1 MSPELISILVL
12 VVVFVIATTRS
23 VNMGALAF
31 AAAFAVGGLVADLDA
46 DGIFAGFPGDLFV
59 VLVGVTYLFAIARAN
74 GTTDWLVH
82 AAVRLVRGRVALI
95 PWVMFALTG
104 ALTAIGAVSPAAVA
118 IVAPVALSFAARYG
132 ISPLL
137 MGAMVVHGAQA
148 GGFSPISIYGSIVNG
163 IVEREKLPG
172 NEVVLFLASLAANL
186 VIAAVVFVVC
196 GGLKLWARGAVTDSD
211 SAGADPTPAAGSPAQ
226 GAGSPAQGAGS
237 PAQGAGSPAQGAGS
251 PAPAAGS
258 PAPAAGSPAP
268 AASNTAPGAGSP
280 APAASHA
287 VAAASSPAPA
297 ASNPAPAAGSR
308 AAGAARVGAAAPGTA
323 QLRTHPAPATP
334 TRSPEET
341 RLTPARTATLTSLL
355 ALVVA
360 VLVFDL
366 DAGLT
371 AITLA
376 VLLST
381 AWPEDSRKATGQ
393 IAWPTVLLICG
404 VLTYVGVLDEM
415 GTITWAGEGV
425 GGIGVP
431 LLAAVLLCYIG
442 ALVSAFASSVGIMGA
457 LIPLAVPFL
466 ERGEIGA
473 IGMIA
478 ALAVSATVVDVSP
491 FSTNGALV
499 LAAAPD
505 VDRERFFRQLMVY
518 GGIVVAVV
526 PAAAW
531 LVMVV
536 PGWG

>member
-31 AAAFAVGGLVADLDA
+31 AAAFGVGTLVADLDA

-118 IVAPVALSFAARYG
+118 IVAPIALSFATRYS

-137 MGAMVVHGAQA
+137 MGTMVVHGAQA

-172 NEVVLFLASLAANL
+172 SEIGLFLASLVANL
-186 VIAAVVFVVC
+186 LIAAVLFAVL
-196 GGLKLWARGAVTDSD
+196 GGRKLWARGAVAPEDGGVPGKGGTGSTGT
-211 SAGADPTPAAGSPAQ
+211 GADANAGT
-226 GAGSPAQGAGS
+226 GAGTGGT
-237 PAQGAGSPAQGAGS
+237 
-251 PAPAAGS
+251 APAAVAVRPDQETG
-258 PAPAAGSPAP
+258 
-268 AASNTAPGAGSP
+268 GAE
-280 APAASHA
+280 
-287 VAAASSPAPA
+287 
-297 ASNPAPAAGSR
+297 
-308 AAGAARVGAAAPGTA
+308 GTGI
-323 QLRTHPAPATP
+323 
-334 TRSPEET
+334 
-341 RLTPARTATLTSLL
+341 RLTPARIATLVALV

-360 VLVFDL
+360 VLGFDL

-371 AITLA
+371 AVTLA
-376 VLLST
+376 VVLST
-381 AWPEDSRKATGQ
+381 AWPDDSRRAVGE
-393 IAWPTVLLICG
+393 IAWSTVLLICG
-404 VLTYVGVLDEM
+404 VLTYVGVLEEM

-442 ALVSAFASSVGIMGA
+442 AIVSAFASSVGIMGA

-466 ERGEIGA
+466 AQGEIGA
-473 IGMIA
+473 VGMVA

-505 VDRERFFRQLMVY
+505 VDRDRFFRQLMIY
-518 GGIVVAVV
+518 GGIVVAAV
-526 PAAAW
+526 PVLAW
-531 LVMVV
+531 LVLVV
-536 PGWG
+536 PGFG

>member
-1 MSPELISILVL
+1 MSAELISILVL

-23 VNMGALAF
+23 INMGALAF
-31 AAAFAVGGLVADLDA
+31 AAAYGVGELVADFDA
-46 DGIFAGFPGDLFV
+46 DKIFAGFPGDLFV

-82 AAVRLVRGRVALI
+82 ASIRLVRGRVVLI
-95 PWVMFALTG
+95 PWVMFVLTG

-118 IVAPVALSFAARYG
+118 IVAPIALSFAARYQ

-137 MGAMVVHGAQA
+137 MGAMVVHGAQG
-148 GGFSPISIYGSIVNG
+148 GGFSPISIYGTIVNG

-172 NEVVLFLASLAANL
+172 NEIALFLASLVVNL
-186 VIAAVVFVVC
+186 VIAGVVFVLF
-196 GGLKLWARGAVTDSD
+196 GGLKLRNDGAGTAAEGTSVSASGSASASASGSASGPTSGPK
-211 SAGADPTPAAGSPAQ
+211 SAGAGTSTVADADAK
-226 GAGSPAQGAGS
+226 GAPQDREEE
-237 PAQGAGSPAQGAGS
+237 PEDD
-251 PAPAAGS
+251 
-258 PAPAAGSPAP
+258 
-268 AASNTAPGAGSP
+268 TTRL
-280 APAASHA
+280 
-287 VAAASSPAPA
+287 
-297 ASNPAPAAGSR
+297 NPAR
-308 AAGAARVGAAAPGTA
+308 M
-323 QLRTHPAPATP
+323 
-334 TRSPEET
+334 
-341 RLTPARTATLTSLL
+341 ATLAALV

-360 VLVFDL
+360 VLAFDL

-371 AITLA
+371 SITLA

-381 AWPEDSRKATGQ
+381 CWPEDSRNAVSQ

-415 GTITWAGEGV
+415 GTIDWAGEGV
-425 GGIGVP
+425 SDIGIP
-431 LLAAVLLCYIG
+431 LLSAVLLCYIG

-466 ERGEIGA
+466 AQGEIGA
-473 IGMIA
+473 VGMVA

-499 LAAAPD
+499 LAAAPG

-526 PAAAW
+526 PAVVW
-531 LVMVV
+531 LALVV

>member
-172 NEVVLFLASLAANL
+172 NEVALFLASLAANL

-211 SAGADPTPAAGSPAQ
+211 SAGG
-226 GAGSPAQGAGS
+226 G
-237 PAQGAGSPAQGAGS
+237 
-251 PAPAAGS
+251 PAPA
-258 PAPAAGSPAP
+258 
-268 AASNTAPGAGSP
+268 
-280 APAASHA
+280 
-287 VAAASSPAPA
+287 
-297 ASNPAPAAGSR
+297 APAAGSR

-323 QLRTHPAPATP
+323 QLRTHPAPAAP
-334 TRSPEET
+334 ALSPEEA

>member
-31 AAAFAVGGLVADLDA
+31 AAAFGVGGLVADLDA

-118 IVAPVALSFAARYG
+118 IVAPIALSFATRYG

-163 IVEREKLPG
+163 IVDRENLPG
-172 NEVVLFLASLAANL
+172 NELVLFLASLAANL
-186 VIAAVVFVVC
+186 VIAGVVFVVC
-196 GGLKLWARGAVTDSD
+196 GGLKLWAQGAVDET
-211 SAGADPTPAAGSPAQ
+211 GA
-226 GAGSPAQGAGS
+226 
-237 PAQGAGSPAQGAGS
+237 
-251 PAPAAGS
+251 PAP
-258 PAPAAGSPAP
+258 
-268 AASNTAPGAGSP
+268 
-280 APAASHA
+280 
-287 VAAASSPAPA
+287 AASSPAPA
-297 ASNPAPAAGSR
+297 AGNR
-308 AAGAARVGAAAPGTA
+308 AAGAARVGAAAPRPA
-323 QLRTHPAPATP
+323 ELRTDPAPATP
-334 TRSPEET
+334 TLSPEET
-341 RLTPARTATLTSLL
+341 SLTPSRTATLTSLL

-376 VLLST
+376 VILST
-381 AWPEDSRKATGQ
+381 AWPEDSRKAVGE

-431 LLAAVLLCYIG
+431 LLAALLLCYIG

-473 IGMIA
+473 IGMVA

>member
-31 AAAFAVGGLVADLDA
+31 AAAFAVGELVADLDA

-82 AAVRLVRGRVALI
+82 ASIRLVRGRVALI
-95 PWVMFALTG
+95 PWVMFAITG

-118 IVAPVALSFAARYG
+118 IVAPIALSFAARYG

-137 MGAMVVHGAQA
+137 MGAMVVHGAQG
-148 GGFSPISIYGSIVNG
+148 GGFSPISIYGTIVNG
-163 IVEREKLPG
+163 IVEREHLPG
-172 NEVVLFLASLAANL
+172 NEVFLFLASLIVNL
-186 VIAAVVFVVC
+186 VIAGVMFVLF
-196 GGLKLWARGAVTDSD
+196 GGLKLWAQGAVPLDEAAGAGGAPDKRDTPDDGTGAAPSSGAVTS
-211 SAGADPTPAAGSPAQ
+211 SGTGPA
-226 GAGSPAQGAGS
+226 
-237 PAQGAGSPAQGAGS
+237 
-251 PAPAAGS
+251 
-258 PAPAAGSPAP
+258 
-268 AASNTAPGAGSP
+268 T
-280 APAASHA
+280 A
-287 VAAASSPAPA
+287 VATRTEAPD
-297 ASNPAPAAGSR
+297 
-308 AAGAARVGAAAPGTA
+308 T
-323 QLRTHPAPATP
+323 
-334 TRSPEET
+334 T
-341 RLTPARTATLTSLL
+341 RLTPARIATLTALV

-360 VLVFDL
+360 VLAFDL

-371 AITLA
+371 SITLA
-376 VLLST
+376 VILSA
-381 AWPEDSRKATGQ
+381 AWPEDSRKAVGQ
-393 IAWPTVLLICG
+393 IAWSTVLLICG
-404 VLTYVGVLDEM
+404 VLTYVGVLEEI
-415 GTITWAGEGV
+415 GTIKWAGEGV

-442 ALVSAFASSVGIMGA
+442 AIVSAFASSVGIMGA

-466 ERGEIGA
+466 AQDEIGA
-473 IGMIA
+473 VGMVA

-505 VDRERFFRQLMVY
+505 VDRERFFRQLMIY

-526 PAAAW
+526 PAVVW
-531 LVMVV
+531 LVLVV
-536 PGWG
+536 PGFG

>member
-23 VNMGALAF
+23 INMGALAF
-31 AAAFAVGGLVADLDA
+31 AAAFGVGTLVADLDA

-59 VLVGVTYLFAIARAN
+59 VLVGVTYLFAIARSN

-82 AAVRLVRGRVALI
+82 ASVRLVRGRVALI

-118 IVAPVALSFAARYG
+118 IVAPIALSFAARYG

-137 MGAMVVHGAQA
+137 MGAMVVHGAQG

-172 NEVVLFLASLAANL
+172 NEVTLFLASLFANL
-186 VIAAVVFVVC
+186 VIAGVVFVVC
-196 GGLKLWARGAVTDSD
+196 GGLGLWRQGAEGALKGRGAAIDLRLPPRGRDQPQRSGTGTTTDPGTHPS
-211 SAGADPTPAAGSPAQ
+211 PTTTATATRETA
-226 GAGSPAQGAGS
+226 
-237 PAQGAGSPAQGAGS
+237 
-251 PAPAAGS
+251 PAPTV
-258 PAPAAGSPAP
+258 P
-268 AASNTAPGAGSP
+268 
-280 APAASHA
+280 
-287 VAAASSPAPA
+287 
-297 ASNPAPAAGSR
+297 
-308 AAGAARVGAAAPGTA
+308 
-323 QLRTHPAPATP
+323 
-334 TRSPEET
+334 
-341 RLTPARTATLTSLL
+341 LTPPRIATLLSLV
-355 ALVVA
+355 ALVIA

-376 VLLST
+376 VVLST
-381 AWPEDSRKATGQ
+381 AWPEDSKKAVGE

-425 GGIGVP
+425 SGIGVP

-442 ALVSAFASSVGIMGA
+442 AIVSAFASSVGIMGA

-466 ERGEIGA
+466 AQGEIGA
-473 IGMIA
+473 VGMVA

-526 PAAAW
+526 PAVVW
-531 LVMVV
+531 LVLVV

>member
-31 AAAFAVGGLVADLDA
+31 AAAFGVGGLVADLDA

-118 IVAPVALSFAARYG
+118 IVAPIALSFATRYG

-163 IVEREKLPG
+163 IVEREHLPG
-172 NEVVLFLASLAANL
+172 NELVLFLASLAANL
-186 VIAAVVFVVC
+186 VIAAVVFVLF
-196 GGLKLWARGAVTDSD
+196 GGLKLWAQGAVDET
-211 SAGADPTPAAGSPAQ
+211 
-226 GAGSPAQGAGS
+226 
-237 PAQGAGSPAQGAGS
+237 
-251 PAPAAGS
+251 APAAG
-258 PAPAAGSPAP
+258 
-268 AASNTAPGAGSP
+268 N
-280 APAASHA
+280 
-287 VAAASSPAPA
+287 
-297 ASNPAPAAGSR
+297 R
-308 AAGAARVGAAAPGTA
+308 AAGAARMGGGGPPARAKPRVGEAPGSA
-323 QLRTHPAPATP
+323 QLRTHPAPASP
-334 TRSPEET
+334 TLSPEET
-341 RLTPARTATLTSLL
+341 SLTPPRIATLTSLL

-376 VLLST
+376 VVLST
-381 AWPEDSRKATGQ
+381 AWPDDSRKAVGE

-425 GGIGVP
+425 GGIGIP

-473 IGMIA
+473 IGMVA

>member
-31 AAAFAVGGLVADLDA
+31 AAAFGVGELVADLDA
-46 DGIFAGFPGDLFV
+46 DGIFAGFPGALFV

-82 AAVRLVRGRVALI
+82 AAIRLVRGRVALI

-118 IVAPVALSFAARYG
+118 IVAPIALSFAAQYG

-148 GGFSPISIYGSIVNG
+148 GGFSPISIYGTIVNG
-163 IVEREKLPG
+163 IVEREHLPG
-172 NEVVLFLASLAANL
+172 NEVALFLASLFANL
-186 VIAAVVFVVC
+186 VIAAVVFVLF
-196 GGLKLWARGAVTDSD
+196 GGRKLWARGAQAAAGPAPE
-211 SAGADPTPAAGSPAQ
+211 AGA
-226 GAGSPAQGAGS
+226 
-237 PAQGAGSPAQGAGS
+237 
-251 PAPAAGS
+251 APAKGDPPALDGTAAQPSDTAGQPS
-258 PAPAAGSPAP
+258 G
-268 AASNTAPGAGSP
+268 TATV
-280 APAASHA
+280 
-287 VAAASSPAPA
+287 VAAASDAPA
-297 ASNPAPAAGSR
+297 VAVAVS
-308 AAGAARVGAAAPGTA
+308 
-323 QLRTHPAPATP
+323 
-334 TRSPEET
+334 
-341 RLTPARTATLTSLL
+341 LTPARVATLGALV

-360 VLVFDL
+360 VLAFDL

-381 AWPEDSRKATGQ
+381 FWPEDSRKAVGQ
-393 IAWPTVLLICG
+393 IAWSTVLLICG

-415 GTITWAGEGV
+415 GTIKWAGEGV
-425 GGIGVP
+425 SGIGVP

-442 ALVSAFASSVGIMGA
+442 AIVSAFASSVGIMGA

-466 ERGEIGA
+466 AQGEIGA
-473 IGMIA
+473 VGMIA

-499 LAAAPD
+499 LAAAPE
-505 VDRERFFRQLMVY
+505 VDRERFFRQLMIY
-518 GGIVVAVV
+518 GGAVVAVV
-526 PAAAW
+526 PAVVW

-536 PGWG
+536 PGFG

>member
-31 AAAFAVGGLVADLDA
+31 AAAFGVGTLVADLDA

-82 AAVRLVRGRVALI
+82 ASVRLVRGRVALI

-118 IVAPVALSFAARYG
+118 IVAPIALSFATRYG

-137 MGAMVVHGAQA
+137 MGTMVVHGAQA

-172 NEVVLFLASLAANL
+172 SEVGLFFASLVANL
-186 VIAAVVFVVC
+186 LIAAVLFAVL
-196 GGLKLWARGAVTDSD
+196 GGRKLWAQGAVPDGGD
-211 SAGADPTPAAGSPAQ
+211 ADGTGDGGGSSGSGDAKSKGESTGETTGT
-226 GAGSPAQGAGS
+226 GAGTGGVTGTASSPG
-237 PAQGAGSPAQGAGS
+237 P
-251 PAPAAGS
+251 
-258 PAPAAGSPAP
+258 
-268 AASNTAPGAGSP
+268 TAVAVRPEPGAGGGLGGT
-280 APAASHA
+280 
-287 VAAASSPAPA
+287 VL
-297 ASNPAPAAGSR
+297 NPAR
-308 AAGAARVGAAAPGTA
+308 I
-323 QLRTHPAPATP
+323 
-334 TRSPEET
+334 
-341 RLTPARTATLTSLL
+341 ATLVALV

-360 VLVFDL
+360 VLGFDL

-371 AITLA
+371 AVTLA
-376 VLLST
+376 VVLSA
-381 AWPEDSRKATGQ
+381 AWPDDSRRAVGE
-393 IAWPTVLLICG
+393 IAWSTVLLICG
-404 VLTYVGVLDEM
+404 VLTYVGVLEEM

-442 ALVSAFASSVGIMGA
+442 AIVSAFASSVGIMGA

-466 ERGEIGA
+466 AQGEIGA
-473 IGMIA
+473 VGMVA

-505 VDRERFFRQLMVY
+505 VDRDRFFRQLMVY

-526 PAAAW
+526 PALVW
-531 LVMVV
+531 LVLVV
-536 PGWG
+536 PGFG

>member
-1 MSPELISILVL
+1 MSRELISILVL

-31 AAAFAVGGLVADLDA
+31 AAAFAVGGLVAGLDA

-118 IVAPVALSFAARYG
+118 IVAPVALSFATRYG

-196 GGLKLWARGAVTDSD
+196 GGLKLWARGAVEEPGTDVD
-211 SAGADPTPAAGSPAQ
+211 GSAGAPRSAGGTDEVRPSPA
-226 GAGSPAQGAGS
+226 GTATVTAPPAQS
-237 PAQGAGSPAQGAGS
+237 
-251 PAPAAGS
+251 
-258 PAPAAGSPAP
+258 
-268 AASNTAPGAGSP
+268 
-280 APAASHA
+280 A
-287 VAAASSPAPA
+287 VPDIA
-297 ASNPAPAAGSR
+297 
-308 AAGAARVGAAAPGTA
+308 
-323 QLRTHPAPATP
+323 
-334 TRSPEET
+334 
-341 RLTPARTATLTSLL
+341 RLTPARIATLTSLL

-360 VLVFDL
+360 VLVLDL

-376 VLLST
+376 VVLST
-381 AWPEDSRKATGQ
+381 AWPEDSRTATGQ

-473 IGMIA
+473 IGMVA

>member
-1 MSPELISILVL
+1 MSPELVSILVL

-118 IVAPVALSFAARYG
+118 IVAPIALSFAARYG

-196 GGLKLWARGAVTDSD
+196 GGLKLWAQGAVAESD
-211 SAGADPTPAAGSPAQ
+211 NAGGGPAQAAGSPAQ
-226 GAGSPAQGAGS
+226 
-237 PAQGAGSPAQGAGS
+237 
-251 PAPAAGS
+251 
-258 PAPAAGSPAP
+258 AAGSPAP
-268 AASNTAPGAGSP
+268 AASNA
-280 APAASHA
+280 APAAGD
-287 VAAASSPAPA
+287 
-297 ASNPAPAAGSR
+297 PAPAAGSR
-308 AAGAARVGAAAPGTA
+308 AAGAARVGHGGTPCSSEAESSKEAPGTA

-334 TRSPEET
+334 TPGPEET
-341 RLTPARTATLTSLL
+341 RLTPARSATLTSLL
-355 ALVVA
+355 TLVVA

-381 AWPEDSRKATGQ
+381 AWPDDSRKATGE

-473 IGMIA
+473 VGMVA

-518 GGIVVAVV
+518 GGIVVALV

>member
-31 AAAFAVGGLVADLDA
+31 AAAFGVGTLVADLDA

-118 IVAPVALSFAARYG
+118 IVAPIALSFATRYS

-137 MGAMVVHGAQA
+137 MGTMVVHGAQA

-163 IVEREKLPG
+163 IVERENLPG
-172 NEVVLFLASLAANL
+172 SEVGLFLASLVANL
-186 VIAAVVFVVC
+186 LIAAVLFALL
-196 GGLKLWARGAVTDSD
+196 GGRKLWARGAVTPEDGGVLGTGGTEATGSGTGTGTG
-211 SAGADPTPAAGSPAQ
+211 SGTGPGARTGTGTGAGAGTG
-226 GAGSPAQGAGS
+226 GT
-237 PAQGAGSPAQGAGS
+237 
-251 PAPAAGS
+251 APAAV
-258 PAPAAGSPAP
+258 
-268 AASNTAPGAGSP
+268 
-280 APAASHA
+280 A
-287 VAAASSPAPA
+287 VRPDRET
-297 ASNPAPAAGSR
+297 G
-308 AAGAARVGAAAPGTA
+308 GTEG
-323 QLRTHPAPATP
+323 TGV
-334 TRSPEET
+334 
-341 RLTPARTATLTSLL
+341 RLTPARIATLAALV

-360 VLVFDL
+360 VLGFDL

-371 AITLA
+371 AVTLA
-376 VLLST
+376 VVLST
-381 AWPEDSRKATGQ
+381 AWPDDSRRAVGE
-393 IAWPTVLLICG
+393 IAWSTVLLICG
-404 VLTYVGVLDEM
+404 VLTYVGVLEEM

-442 ALVSAFASSVGIMGA
+442 AIVSAFASSVGIMGA

-466 ERGEIGA
+466 AQGEIGA
-473 IGMIA
+473 VGMIA

-505 VDRERFFRQLMVY
+505 VDRERFFRQLMIY
-518 GGIVVAVV
+518 GGIVVAAV
-526 PAAAW
+526 PALAW
-531 LVMVV
+531 LVLVV
-536 PGWG
+536 PGFG

>member
-31 AAAFAVGGLVADLDA
+31 AAAFGVGTLVADLDA

-118 IVAPVALSFAARYG
+118 IVAPIALSFATRYS

-137 MGAMVVHGAQA
+137 MGTMVVHGAQA

-172 NEVVLFLASLAANL
+172 SEIGLFLASLVANL
-186 VIAAVVFVVC
+186 LIAAVLFAVL
-196 GGLKLWARGAVTDSD
+196 GGRKLWARGAVAPEDGGVPGKGGTGSTGT
-211 SAGADPTPAAGSPAQ
+211 GADTNAGT
-226 GAGSPAQGAGS
+226 GAGTGGT
-237 PAQGAGSPAQGAGS
+237 
-251 PAPAAGS
+251 APAAVAVRPDQETG
-258 PAPAAGSPAP
+258 
-268 AASNTAPGAGSP
+268 GAE
-280 APAASHA
+280 
-287 VAAASSPAPA
+287 
-297 ASNPAPAAGSR
+297 
-308 AAGAARVGAAAPGTA
+308 GTGI
-323 QLRTHPAPATP
+323 
-334 TRSPEET
+334 
-341 RLTPARTATLTSLL
+341 RLTPARIATLVALV

-360 VLVFDL
+360 VLGFDL

-371 AITLA
+371 AVTLA
-376 VLLST
+376 VVLST
-381 AWPEDSRKATGQ
+381 AWPDDSRRAVGE
-393 IAWPTVLLICG
+393 IAWSTVLLICG
-404 VLTYVGVLDEM
+404 VLTYVGVLEEM

-442 ALVSAFASSVGIMGA
+442 AIVSAFASSVGIMGA

-466 ERGEIGA
+466 AQGEIGA
-473 IGMIA
+473 VGMVA

-505 VDRERFFRQLMVY
+505 VDRDRFFRQLMIY
-518 GGIVVAVV
+518 GGIVVAAV
-526 PAAAW
+526 PVLAW
-531 LVMVV
+531 LVLVV
-536 PGWG
+536 PGFG

>member
-1 MSPELISILVL
+1 MSPELVSILVL

-31 AAAFAVGGLVADLDA
+31 AAAFGVGTLVADLDA

-118 IVAPVALSFAARYG
+118 IVAPVALSFATRYS

-137 MGAMVVHGAQA
+137 MGTMVVHGAQA

-163 IVEREKLPG
+163 IVEREGLPG
-172 NEVVLFLASLAANL
+172 SEVTLFLASLIANL
-186 VIAAVVFVVC
+186 LIASVLFVLF
-196 GGLKLWARGAVTDSD
+196 GGRKLWARGSVAPEDD
-211 SAGADPTPAAGSPAQ
+211 GAGAADQGTEPTATGTGS
-226 GAGSPAQGAGS
+226 G
-237 PAQGAGSPAQGAGS
+237 
-251 PAPAAGS
+251 
-258 PAPAAGSPAP
+258 
-268 AASNTAPGAGSP
+268 TAPGSGSATTAPTAVAVRPGQDTDGTGGATRLSP
-280 APAASHA
+280 A
-287 VAAASSPAPA
+287 
-297 ASNPAPAAGSR
+297 R
-308 AAGAARVGAAAPGTA
+308 I
-323 QLRTHPAPATP
+323 
-334 TRSPEET
+334 
-341 RLTPARTATLTSLL
+341 ATLGALV

-360 VLVFDL
+360 VLGFDL

-371 AITLA
+371 AVTLA
-376 VLLST
+376 VVLST
-381 AWPEDSRKATGQ
+381 AWPDDSRRAVGE
-393 IAWPTVLLICG
+393 IAWSTVLLICG
-404 VLTYVGVLDEM
+404 VLTYVGVLEEM

-442 ALVSAFASSVGIMGA
+442 AIVSAFASSVGIMGA

-466 ERGEIGA
+466 AQGEIGA
-473 IGMIA
+473 VGMVA

-505 VDRERFFRQLMVY
+505 VDRERFFRQLMIY
-518 GGIVVAVV
+518 GGIVVAAV
-526 PAAAW
+526 PALAW
-531 LVMVV
+531 LVLVV
-536 PGWG
+536 PGFG

>member
-118 IVAPVALSFAARYG
+118 IVAPIALSFAARYG

-196 GGLKLWARGAVTDSD
+196 GGLKLWARGAVPENDNADDVGNNGAHLAPTTDS
-211 SAGADPTPAAGSPAQ
+211 
-226 GAGSPAQGAGS
+226 
-237 PAQGAGSPAQGAGS
+237 
-251 PAPAAGS
+251 
-258 PAPAAGSPAP
+258 
-268 AASNTAPGAGSP
+268 
-280 APAASHA
+280 
-287 VAAASSPAPA
+287 
-297 ASNPAPAAGSR
+297 PAPAAGSR

-334 TRSPEET
+334 TPGPEET
-341 RLTPARTATLTSLL
+341 RLTPARIATLTSLL
-355 ALVVA
+355 ALVIA
-360 VLVFDL
+360 VLVLDL

-381 AWPEDSRKATGQ
+381 VWPEDSRKATGQ

-473 IGMIA
+473 IGMVA